1 MELGHIA
8 LTVTDHNEIQGFYHE
23 VLGMKEIRSFS
34 LDKHLVRH
42 IFGIE
47 ETTTVVQLQKDGL
60 LLELFITPEPCD
72 HPYHHVCISTAHR
85 EEIVKRAMQHS
96 YKCVRIKRPK
106 SDMIFISDHSGNLFE
121 MKQSNTVPGHDENN

>member
-72 HPYHHVCISTAHR
+72 HPYRHVCISTAHR
-85 EEIVKRAMQHS
+85 EENCKEGHAT
-96 YKCVRIKRPK
+96 
-106 SDMIFISDHSGNLFE
+106 FIQVCSHKKTKIRYDIYFGS
-121 MKQSNTVPGHDENN
+121 